1 MNANTLLLTI
11 LLSLITVGA
20 QLLMKKGLAGI
31 DTDIS
36 DFHQLMSF
44 VWAGITNYIVLIS
57 LGLQALGFV
66 LWMYLVSN
74 AKLALVS
81 TVSGAAFYII
91 ISIAS
96 YFIFGEN
103 LTTIQW
109 LGIIIVTIGVLMI
122 VLKV

>member
-31 DTDIS
+31 DTNIS
-36 DFHQLMSF
+36 DFNQLMSF

-57 LGLQALGFV
+57 LALQALGFV

-109 LGIIIVTIGVLMI
+109 LGIIVVTIGVLMI